1 MIHESVHRSIT
12 EYRANAYLSGLPVDA
27 GEVTNQEINSYIVF
41 ILIALEKRNKEIS
54 SRIPISRKVKESD
67 EYKEIKSQM
76 ENDGIDENAIEAQL
90 NTLIRTSTNQLQN
103 LNTKMKAETKKRR
116 DEMKGATNKK
126 RFEATVDV
134 YDFQEEYE
142 VLMKIKKMEKSPL
155 KTTYNQILQ
164 NHLSNISFKSYREFI
179 EYLKDDA
186 EMYED
191 EDLRYLSSYLIEKS
205 FNFETLKLM
214 CAIYHRNMESFN
226 ENQIT
231 SLVLDIFLLIILL
244 PMIPARKRILE
255 KIEHKNKEEL
265 LILQKKINH
274 SLHFYNAIITD
285 VMNKMKDL
293 PNAKA
298 DEKDI
303 EIYKNYFQFNKLSNE
318 YSIRKDFTAS
328 DFAEILGR
336 VERHNRS
343 YNAND

>member
-1 MIHESVHRSIT
+1 MPNRKWTEAQQTAIEDEGGSLLVSAAAGSGKTAVLVERAVRLMTREDAPVPADRLLIVTFTAAAAEELRSRLGARIEQELRKT
-12 EYRANAYLSGLPVDA
+12 SGNVFFRRQRILLRRAAIGTMDA
-27 GEVTNQEINSYIVF
+27 FCQQ
-41 ILIALEKRNKEIS
+41 L
-54 SRIPISRKVKESD
+54 VKEHF
-67 EYKEIKSQM
+67 
-76 ENDGIDENAIEAQL
+76 AQL
-90 NTLIRTSTNQLQN
+90 DVPPDISVG
-103 LNTKMKAETKKRR
+103 
-116 DEMKGATNKK
+116 DEALLASLSAVALDDT
-126 RFEATVDV
+126 
-134 YDFQEEYE
+134 
-142 VLMKIKKMEKSPL
+142 ME
-155 KTTYNQILQ
+155 
-164 NHLSNISFKSYREFI
+164 
-179 EYLKDDA
+179 